1 MTKRLIS
8 TILLSLGLLLGCTS
22 AWAEEGPELP
32 AAGNNL
38 RDQASLQRGAH
49 LFFNYCVGCHSLK
62 YMRYSRIAQ
71 DLNLSEKDVMKDLNF
86 TGAKFDD
93 PVISHMPAELA
104 TKAFGKDPPDLSL
117 EVSAKGAD
125 WVYAYL
131 NSFYLDPK
139 SPIGWN
145 NTILPNAA
153 MPFPL
158 WKLQGE
164 QTAVMGK
171 DGHTVEKLELS
182 HPGTMT
188 PAQYQQA
195 TRDLVN
201 FLDYASEPA
210 AMQRHQYGVWVILF
224 LALFTFLA
232 YLLKKEYWKDVH

>member
-8 TILLSLGLLLGCTS
+8 IVLLAIGLLAGSVS
-22 AWAEEGPELP
+22 AWADEGPELP

-38 RDQASLQRGAH
+38 RDEASLQRGAH

-71 DLNLSEKDVMKDLNF
+71 DLHLSEQDVMKDLDF

-93 PVISHMPAELA
+93 PVLSHMQTDVA
-104 TKAFGKDPPDLSL
+104 TTAFGKAPPDLSL

-139 SPIGWN
+139 SPVGWN
-145 NTILPNAA
+145 NTVLPNAA

-164 QTAVMGK
+164 QAAVTKPGSA
-171 DGHTVEKLELS
+171 TVDKLELA
-182 HPGTMT
+182 HPGQLS
-188 PAQYQQA
+188 PAQYRQA

-201 FLDYASEPA
+201 FLDYVSEPA
-210 AMQRHQYGVWVILF
+210 VMQRHAYGVWVVLF